1 MIALVSPQFRLTF
14 DPHFET
20 VKGVKTRSKWQN
32 KAGFI
37 GQKQPT
43 TTAKPR
49 TPTAGMRKTPSSRVE
64 GTAGTPE
71 GGKLSSSRK
80 RKLQEMA
87 MNIGVAGI
95 PGTQEETSV
104 PAAANVEGDGSSTP
118 QDDHGEATEV
128 TGQEGY
134 TT

>member
-1 MIALVSPQFRLTF
+1 
-14 DPHFET
+14 
-20 VKGVKTRSKWQN
+20 
-32 KAGFI
+32 
-37 GQKQPT
+37 
-43 TTAKPR
+43 
-49 TPTAGMRKTPSSRVE
+49 
-64 GTAGTPE
+64 
-71 GGKLSSSRK
+71 
-80 RKLQEMA
+80 MA

>member
-1 MIALVSPQFRLTF
+1 MAKQSRLHWT
-14 DPHFET
+14 ET
-20 VKGVKTRSKWQN
+20 AN
-32 KAGFI
+32 DYCE
-37 GQKQPT
+37 
-43 TTAKPR
+43 AKN
-49 TPTAGMRKTPSSRVE
+49 PTAAISTTPRSRVR

-71 GGKLSSSRK
+71 RGKLTSSRK